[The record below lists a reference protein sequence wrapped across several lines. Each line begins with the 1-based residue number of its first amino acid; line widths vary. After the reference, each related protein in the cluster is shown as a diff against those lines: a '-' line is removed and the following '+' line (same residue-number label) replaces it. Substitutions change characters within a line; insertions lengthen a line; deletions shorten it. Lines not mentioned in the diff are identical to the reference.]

1 MKTFWVTLLVTAI
14 GLAGTPAVAFPD
26 RGTVFL
32 VDREG
37 QETPIGSIAFSG
49 SGDTRGFAVT
59 LETPLFTDHFLSMR
73 PFRCIE
79 GQTEWFCHL
88 PYPYDLKMTVSAG
101 DLQDLEYSLLFIKKA
116 PSEFGIDAW
125 NGLYYRL
132 ALQPDGSIA
141 GELFE
146 GDLNALA
153 SPPDTDR
160 PIDLDEFIKAEAD
173 KRLYPGL
180 IIR

>member
-14 GLAGTPAVAFPD
+14 GLAGLPAVAFPD

-73 PFRCIE
+73 PFRCI
-79 GQTEWFCHL
+79 L